1 MANLAQYCLR
11 SYFYS
16 NAEAHSARVL
26 HWEHFFE
33 AQDDSAAIDFAK
45 QAFDEAICIADH
57 VEIVRSD
64 KSIVWQDGLRLSN
77 GEFGNPRSDA
87 NLLSIRSLFSR

>member
-1 MANLAQYCLR
+1 MPNLAHYCLR

-16 NAEAHSARVL
+16 NAAAHSTRVL
-26 HWEHFFE
+26 HWEDFFE
-33 AQDDSAAIDFAK
+33 ALDDAAAIDFAK

-77 GEFGNPRSDA
+77 GAFGKP
-87 NLLSIRSLFSR
+87 